1 MDKKTIG
8 QSGEQAAA
16 AYLKNKGYKIIQ
28 ANYRVA
34 GAEVDLIASTG
45 DILCF
50 VEVKTRKNCD
60 HGSPEMFVTRS
71 KQLKIIRVARIFSA
85 RKPYREYRVRFD
97 VVSVLRSADALA
109 CDHLENAFEE

>member
-8 QSGEQAAA
+8 ARGEQAAA
-16 AYLKNKGYKIIQ
+16 AFLRDRGYRIVQ

-34 GAEVDLIASTG
+34 GAEVDIIALCG

-50 VEVKTRKNCD
+50 VEVKTRKSFA
-60 HGSPEMFVTRS
+60 HGEPEAFVTPA
-71 KQLKIIRVARIFSA
+71 KQRKIIRAAKIFRAREA
-85 RKPYREYRVRFD
+85 YRRYRVRFD
-97 VVSVLRSADALA
+97 VVSVLRDGAAMA

>member
-1 MDKKTIG
+1 MDSKAIG
-8 QSGEQAAA
+8 MSGEQAAA
-16 AYLKNKGYKIIQ
+16 AYLKGKGYKVIQ
-28 ANYRVA
+28 ANYRAA
-34 GAEVDLIASTG
+34 GAEVDLVASSG

-71 KQLKIIRVARIFSA
+71 KQLKIIRAARVFAA
-85 RKPYREYRVRFD
+85 RKPYRNFRVRFD
-97 VVSVLRSADALA
+97 VVSVLREGGTMA

>member
-1 MDKKTIG
+1 MDSKAIG
-8 QSGEQAAA
+8 ISGEQAAA

-28 ANYRVA
+28 ANYRAA
-34 GAEVDLIASTG
+34 GAEVDLVATIG
-45 DILCF
+45 DVLCF

-71 KQLKIIRVARIFSA
+71 KQLKIIRAARVFAA
-85 RKPYREYRVRFD
+85 RKPYRDFRVRFD
-97 VVSVLRSADALA
+97 VVSVLQEVGAMA

>member
-1 MDKKTIG
+1 LDKKTIG
-8 QSGEQAAA
+8 MNGEQAAA
-16 AYLKNKGYKIIQ
+16 AFLKDRGYKIIQ

-34 GAEVDLIASTG
+34 GAEVDLIASQG

-71 KQLKIIRVARIFSA
+71 KQLKIIRAARIFSA
-85 RKPYREYRVRFD
+85 RKPYRNHRVRFD
-97 VVSVLRSADALA
+97 VVSVLRSDEAMA
-109 CDHLENAFEE
+109 CDHLESAFEE

>member
-1 MDKKTIG
+1 LDSKTIG
-8 QSGEQAAA
+8 MSGEQAAA
-16 AYLKNKGYKIIQ
+16 AYLKGKGYKVIQ
-28 ANYRVA
+28 ANYRAA
-34 GAEVDLIASTG
+34 GAEVDLVATIG

-71 KQLKIIRVARIFSA
+71 KQLKIIRAARIFAA
-85 RKPYREYRVRFD
+85 RKPYRDFRVRFD
-97 VVSVLRSADALA
+97 VVSVLQEVGAMA